1 MADNEDTT
9 VQVETTDNA
18 SETSASETQQTEVQ
32 QQQEIQDD
40 EFDKDRA
47 MATIKKMRLNEKQ
60 AKKDRK
66 ELDAL
71 KAADDKRKKSEMDE
85 TERLKAE
92 LQDEKDQRTALELSR
107 QRDRVRYAVEA
118 EARKQKVITEAVPDV
133 YALVNQDKIEFD
145 DGGMPQGKTVEDE
158 VKAVLET
165 RKHMVQA
172 NGARTDN
179 DAQAG
184 TGGAQVGGHTE
195 AEIEEMAATF
205 GISPKYMKEGLGVK

>member
-1 MADNEDTT
+1 MADNEETT
-9 VQVETTDNA
+9 EQVETTEQQPPA
-18 SETSASETQQTEVQ
+18 SETPPADA
-32 QQQEIQDD
+32 QQQETSQED
-40 EFDKDRA
+40 EWSKDRA
-47 MATIKKMRLNEKQ
+47 KATITKLRGIEKQ
-60 AKKDRK
+60 AKQ
-66 ELDAL
+66 DAKKL
-71 KAADDKRKKSEMDE
+71 KAYEEADDKRKKSEMDE

-184 TGGAQVGGHTE
+184 TGGAQTGGFSE
-195 AEIEEMAATF
+195 ADLER
-205 GISPKYMKEGLGVK
+205 ISSNHGVSVQNIKKGLGIRS